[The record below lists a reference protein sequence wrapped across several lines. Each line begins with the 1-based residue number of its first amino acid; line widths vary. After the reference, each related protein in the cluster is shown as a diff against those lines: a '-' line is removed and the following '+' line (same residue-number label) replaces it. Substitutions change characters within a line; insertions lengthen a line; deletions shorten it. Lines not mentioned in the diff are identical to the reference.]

1 MSDLARF
8 MTEDEKRA
16 VTGEFKTAEQGAAT
30 SVWCATSAQLGGKG
44 GVFCL
49 DADIAEVVQPIAL
62 EGLHQELTG
71 VLPWAVDS
79 ELAERLWVL
88 SEELTGVKVC

>member
-1 MSDLARF
+1 MNG
-8 MTEDEKRA
+8 T
-16 VTGEFKTAEQGAAT
+16 
-30 SVWCATSAQLGGKG
+30 G

-49 DADIAEVVQPIAL
+49 DADIAKVVQPEPL
-62 EGLHQELTG
+62 EGLHQTQTG

>member
-1 MSDLARF
+1 M
-8 MTEDEKRA
+8 
-16 VTGEFKTAEQGAAT
+16 EFLPGT
-30 SVWCATSAQLGGKG
+30 